1 MLIIGERINSTRP
14 KICEAIKARNAADI
28 LKEAK
33 NQIAAGAEYIDVN
46 CAITTVD
53 ELQDID
59 WVISVIQSEVPG
71 VNICIDSPNYLA
83 LEKGLKVYKSTG
95 SLFINSIT
103 AEDSRINNVLPLAIK
118 YKTKLVALTMGD
130 KGMPDTS
137 GERFEIAKNIF
148 EKVGKAGFNT
158 SDLYIDA
165 LIRPIAT
172 EPAQAAEFLKSIKMI
187 KALGDVKTICGLSN
201 VSFGLPNRGLVN
213 SIFLAM
219 AMSEGLDA
227 AIIDPTEKHIASSLA
242 ASGALLGT
250 DEYCGSYIKAFREG
264 KLI

>member
-14 KICEAIKARNAADI
+14 KICEAIRARSAADI
-28 LKEAK
+28 LKEVK
-33 NQIAAGAEYIDVN
+33 NQIASGAVYIDVN
-46 CAITTVD
+46 CAVTTGD

-59 WVISVIQSEVPG
+59 WVISIIQSEVPG

-83 LEKGLKVYKSTG
+83 VERALKVYKSTG

-103 AEDSRINNVLPLAIK
+103 AEDSRINNILPLAIK
-118 YKTKLVALTMGD
+118 YKAKLVALTMDD
-130 KGMPDTS
+130 KGMPDTA
-137 GERFEIAKNIF
+137 GGRLEIAKKIVG
-148 EKVGKAGFNT
+148 KVKKAGFNT
-158 SDLYIDA
+158 NDLYIDA
-165 LIRPIAT
+165 LIRPIST

-187 KALGDVKTICGLSN
+187 KAFGPVKTICGLSN
-201 VSFGLPNRGLVN
+201 VSFGLPNRALVN

-242 ASGALLGT
+242 ASGALLGI
-250 DEYCGSYIKAFREG
+250 DEYCGGYIKAFREG

>member
-1 MLIIGERINSTRP
+1 VLIIGERINSTRP

-33 NQIAAGAEYIDVN
+33 SQIAAGAEYIDVN
-46 CAITTVD
+46 CAVTAGD

-59 WVISVIQSEVPG
+59 WVIGVIQSKVPG
-71 VNICIDSPNYLA
+71 VNICIDSPNHLA
-83 LEKGLKVYKSTG
+83 LEAGLKAYKSTG
-95 SLFINSIT
+95 NLFINSIT
-103 AEDSRINNVLPLAIK
+103 DEDSRINNILPLAIK
-118 YKTKLVALTMGD
+118 YKAKLVALTMGD
-130 KGMPDTS
+130 KGMPDTAL
-137 GERFEIAKNIF
+137 ERFEVAKSIV
-148 EKVGKAGFNT
+148 EKVKKAGFNT

-165 LIRPIAT
+165 LIRPIST
-172 EPAQAAEFLKSIKMI
+172 EPAQASEFLKSIKMI
-187 KALGDVKTICGLSN
+187 KGLGDVKTICGLSN
-201 VSFGLPNRGLVN
+201 VSFGLPDRGLIN

-227 AIIDPTEKHIASSLA
+227 AIIDPTEKHIASSLT

-250 DEYCGSYIKAFREG
+250 DEYCGNYIRAFREG